1 MPTGL
6 SAGLA
11 AVEAGVSPSGWS
23 LRRRMVLLIGIVLLV
38 GCSDDTR
45 TIRSIQADRQQRQQ
59 AETKVD
65 HLAEAFSLVSRLV
78 ELRPEAAARQIT
90 YHLNAW
96 QQARG
101 DTGVAGSGDADPE
114 AEAKL
119 RRLLTSVADILPT
132 AETAEGI
139 ARLSFDA
146 ADVEGLR
153 YRYLARQVCEWVR
166 VSDVSDPLWTDW
178 VEANREA
185 LGADIAEPLTLAIR
199 LFDWTVRNISLEPAE
214 AEVSGDS
221 TPPGLRLPLG
231 MRFRGSGYR
240 QTPYQTLF
248 RGTGD
253 ALQRTAT
260 FLGLCRQAELPV
272 ALLATAPSGDS
283 ETRPWVAGV
292 WIGGDVYLFDC
303 GLGVPIVGPN
313 QSGIATLAQ
322 ARSDASV
329 LRRMN
334 VPGWFDYPFARE
346 DVGQCVALLMLEP
359 EAMGPRAKGLQ
370 RGLTGDLRMSVYD
383 DPVVLADLF
392 EGVAG
397 IAAARIWDVPL
408 KARAYRAAID
418 AAARQ
423 DPLLNFYLNAPWF
436 ILEGEGEQSQE
447 LAIGRW
453 RHLQG
458 RFDSEDDDAILGA
471 KKLYLNQRQP
481 EFEIADLRGNVELQM
496 RYGIRRELRVT
507 PEQYDM
513 QIQQIQLLM
522 RQGKVLASFW
532 LSLIQYDTGRFDLAR
547 NWFRQRVLEDGVDS
561 PWEAPARY
569 NLARALERLG
579 ETEQAGEI
587 LRTEGDPQEHGNRIR
602 ARMILRGL
610 PRGDSDVDAD

>member
-1 MPTGL
+1 
-6 SAGLA
+6 
-11 AVEAGVSPSGWS
+11 
-23 LRRRMVLLIGIVLLV
+23 
-38 GCSDDTR
+38 
-45 TIRSIQADRQQRQQ
+45 
-59 AETKVD
+59 
-65 HLAEAFSLVSRLV
+65 
-78 ELRPEAAARQIT
+78 
-90 YHLNAW
+90 
-96 QQARG
+96 
-101 DTGVAGSGDADPE
+101 
-114 AEAKL
+114 
-119 RRLLTSVADILPT
+119 
-132 AETAEGI
+132 
-139 ARLSFDA
+139 
-146 ADVEGLR
+146 
-153 YRYLARQVCEWVR
+153 
-166 VSDVSDPLWTDW
+166 
-178 VEANREA
+178 
-185 LGADIAEPLTLAIR
+185 
-199 LFDWTVRNISLEPAE
+199 
-214 AEVSGDS
+214 
-221 TPPGLRLPLG
+221 
-231 MRFRGSGYR
+231 
-240 QTPYQTLF
+240 
-248 RGTGD
+248 
-253 ALQRTAT
+253 
-260 FLGLCRQAELPV
+260 
-272 ALLATAPSGDS
+272 
-283 ETRPWVAGV
+283 
-292 WIGGDVYLFDC
+292 
-303 GLGVPIVGPN
+303 
-313 QSGIATLAQ
+313 
-322 ARSDASV
+322 
-329 LRRMN
+329 
-334 VPGWFDYPFARE
+334 
-346 DVGQCVALLMLEP
+346 
-359 EAMGPRAKGLQ
+359 
-370 RGLTGDLRMSVYD
+370 
-383 DPVVLADLF
+383 
-392 EGVAG
+392 
-397 IAAARIWDVPL
+397 L